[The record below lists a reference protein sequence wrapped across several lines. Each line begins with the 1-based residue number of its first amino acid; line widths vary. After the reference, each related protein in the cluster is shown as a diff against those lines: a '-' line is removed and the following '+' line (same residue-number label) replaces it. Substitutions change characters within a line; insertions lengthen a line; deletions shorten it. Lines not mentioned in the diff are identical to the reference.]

1 MSKIDNIFELQD
13 KGLTR
18 QEIAKQLGYKRL
30 DSMTRYLKKH
40 NYILENDMYV
50 AAPDTSVV
58 DIKKDII
65 IPKDEV
71 EKATTRTTTE
81 STTLEI
87 VDTNTQATTGTTTNT
102 LDKNIR
108 DVLKDDIDVLKEMI
122 DKYKQNMKVHNSSIT
137 VDLIDD
143 RHKKQYPK
151 SIRVN
156 EFIWEDWT
164 KFSEEHNKFSKKE
177 LVSMA
182 LKEYMEKHS
191 E

>member
-1 MSKIDNIFELQD
+1 MSKIDNILELQH

-40 NYILENDMYV
+40 NYILDNGKYV
-50 AAPDTSVV
+50 VAPNTTVV
-58 DIKKDII
+58 DVKQDII
-65 IPKDEV
+65 IPKDKV
-71 EKATTRTTTE
+71 KKATTRTTTE

-87 VDTNTQATTGTTTNT
+87 IDANTQATTRTTTNK
-102 LDKNIR
+102 LDAQIR
-108 DVLKDDIDVLKEMI
+108 AILKDDIDVLKEMI
-122 DKYKQNMKVHNSSIT
+122 DKYKQNMEVHNSSIV

-143 RHKKQYPK
+143 RHLKQYPK
-151 SIRVN
+151 SVRVN
-156 EFIWEDWT
+156 EFVWEEWS

-182 LKEYMEKHS
+182 LKEYMEKHR